1 MKERFKYSFNENACM
16 SDSKEMQYGIILI
29 IIATIFLLASLD
41 MIENQVIDQ
50 SLSAVISFVMVAVG
64 TYLLGKNS

>member
-1 MKERFKYSFNENACM
+1 VKERFKYSFNENACM
-16 SDSKEMQYGIILI
+16 SDGKEMQYGIILI

-50 SLSAVISFVMVAVG
+50 SFSAVVSFVMVAVG

>member
-1 MKERFKYSFNENACM
+1 MKERFKYSFDGKDIM
-16 SDSKEMQYGIILI
+16 SDNREMQYGIILI

-50 SLSAVISFVMVAVG
+50 SFSAIVSFVMVAVG

>member
-1 MKERFKYSFNENACM
+1 VKERFKYSFDGKDIM
-16 SDSKEMQYGIILI
+16 SDNREMQYGIILI

-50 SLSAVISFVMVAVG
+50 SFSAIVSFVMVAVG

>member
-1 MKERFKYSFNENACM
+1 M
-16 SDSKEMQYGIILI
+16 SNSKEMQYGIILI

-50 SLSAVISFVMVAVG
+50 SLGAVISFVMVAIG

>member
-1 MKERFKYSFNENACM
+1 M
-16 SDSKEMQYGIILI
+16 SDGKEMQYGIILI

>member
-1 MKERFKYSFNENACM
+1 M
-16 SDSKEMQYGIILI
+16 SDGKEMQYGIILI

-50 SLSAVISFVMVAVG
+50 SFSAVVSFVMVAVG

>member
-1 MKERFKYSFNENACM
+1 MKERFKYSFDGKDIM
-16 SDSKEMQYGIILI
+16 SDNREMQYGIILI

-50 SLSAVISFVMVAVG
+50 SFSAVVSFVMVAVG

>member
-1 MKERFKYSFNENACM
+1 M

>member
-1 MKERFKYSFNENACM
+1 M
-16 SDSKEMQYGIILI
+16 SDNREMQYGIILI

-50 SLSAVISFVMVAVG
+50 SFSAIVSFVMVAVG